1 MATDD
6 HWRIDHTGMGV
17 SNITKAAKFYD
28 AALGALGLKPIAH
41 ITKTFAVARGGND
54 PELGGVG
61 YGVSYPIFWIDVFH
75 PHGTKQHT
83 AFRAR
88 SRGEVEDF
96 HRAAISS
103 GGQDNGGPGAPL
115 RQLSPCLFRG
125 VRSGSRRQQHRGRLP
140 GELMEVLALS

>member
-28 AALGALGLKPIAH
+28 AALGALGLKPIAR

-54 PELGGVG
+54 PELGGIG

-83 AFRAR
+83 AF
-88 SRGEVEDF
+88 
-96 HRAAISS
+96 
-103 GGQDNGGPGAPL
+103 
-115 RQLSPCLFRG
+115 
-125 VRSGSRRQQHRGRLP
+125 
-140 GELMEVLALS
+140 